1 MARLTEKRQ
10 FENHGGGERVTA
22 LCVDGHTG
30 IIEPVP
36 SEWDPLGID
45 IVHYYIV
52 GEAVDKLAAYEDAE
66 ERGEWGKVVHGRWI
80 GYHEADFGWDEYGVR
95 CSNCEF
101 EVEDRDVKFS
111 MNYCPN
117 CGAKMDEEG

>member
-1 MARLTEKRQ
+1 MSRL
-10 FENHGGGERVTA
+10 
-22 LCVDGHTG
+22 
-30 IIEPVP
+30 I
-36 SEWDPLGID
+36 
-45 IVHYYIV
+45 
-52 GEAVDKLAAYEDAE
+52 DAE
-66 ERGEWGKVVHGRWI
+66 KLKIPNDAPYKASVKRVIEQQPTVDPVVHGRWI

-117 CGAKMDEEG
+117 CGAKMDLKED